1 MENHDA
7 KELKAWI
14 RKKEQQIKHN
24 KWGHP
29 GKLRIGNKGNIE
41 GIKST
46 QWR

>member
-24 KWGHP
+24 KWG
-29 GKLRIGNKGNIE
+29 
-41 GIKST
+41 T
-46 QWR
+46 QENSE